1 MRVTGCR
8 ECGALSVFVPLVLA
22 HAAPVE
28 NCCRLVARSD
38 LDLLEV
44 GALTAAVLGVGTL
57 DLGRVHVFPGVL
69 AAEDIIDFLALELH
83 LVLKLALHAED
94 VRARPAEEPEVVE
107 RLLRQQNVRARR
119 TEQHVRSVVSL
130 LHSMA
135 CLF

>member
-1 MRVTGCR
+1 MQA
-8 ECGALSVFVPLVLA
+8 ECCHSVFVPLVLA
-22 HAAPVE
+22 HAAAVE
-28 NCCRLVARSD
+28 NSGGLVARPN

-57 DLGRVHVFPGVL
+57 DLGRVDVLPGVL
-69 AAEDIIDFLALELH
+69 ASEDIIDLLALELH

-94 VRARPAEEPEVVE
+94 VRTRPAEEPEVVE

-119 TEQHVRSVVSL
+119 TEQHGQSLVSL
-130 LHSMA
+130 LHSLA